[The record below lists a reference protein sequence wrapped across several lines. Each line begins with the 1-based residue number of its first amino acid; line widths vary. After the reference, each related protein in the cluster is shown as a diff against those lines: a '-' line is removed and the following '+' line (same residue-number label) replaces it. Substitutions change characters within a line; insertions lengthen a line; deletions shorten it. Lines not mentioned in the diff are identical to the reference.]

1 MFVPFKMTSF
11 CSESRS
17 KHLKQKICIITI
29 DLKLFHTKI
38 QNNFIYLLIMWTNK
52 LSLFEDQT
60 DLNNL
65 PGIAYSLDLKIT
77 FLNLQTLAM
86 LSVATI
92 LFGVDMF

>member
-1 MFVPFKMTSF
+1 
-11 CSESRS
+11 
-17 KHLKQKICIITI
+17 
-29 DLKLFHTKI
+29 
-38 QNNFIYLLIMWTNK
+38 MWTNK

-92 LFGVDMF
+92 LFGVDMFQTISTHSSLIIIIQLKDGWLK

>member
-1 MFVPFKMTSF
+1 
-11 CSESRS
+11 
-17 KHLKQKICIITI
+17 
-29 DLKLFHTKI
+29 
-38 QNNFIYLLIMWTNK
+38 MWTNK

-92 LFGVDMF
+92 LFGVDMFKTISTHSSLIIIIQLKDGWLK

>member
-1 MFVPFKMTSF
+1 
-11 CSESRS
+11 
-17 KHLKQKICIITI
+17 
-29 DLKLFHTKI
+29 
-38 QNNFIYLLIMWTNK
+38 MWTNK